1 MYQRELFRHEWRRTI
16 RSTISAQSV
25 AIMIFWAIYFLFVGV
40 SLFIFGLFFP
50 IIIKESF
57 PALAPMQIMTGL
69 IPFLMLAGL
78 VIRLFLQPL
87 NYINE
92 NYYRQLPIPRKAIA
106 QYLIFR
112 PLANPINYYVFVFLF
127 LPYSIVTGIE
137 EGAADFAVAL
147 VTLLMLTL
155 TDMLLAPYL
164 KRILGDGLRFY
175 IIVIGAIAL
184 MLATEITGFVPWSDC
199 LFRFVSSLPVYIVW
213 ICMAS
218 ILAGTY
224 IASQRYFRQHRYAK
238 ERTKSNST
246 ERYHNLNFVRQH
258 GIIGEVIALHIK
270 LILRSK
276 RLRSTFIFSFLFILY
291 GLLFY
296 RESNADTMTAYVII
310 ANIIVSSLMLM
321 QQQFV
326 IRWDCAFFDGLMAQ
340 AITSRTYIRSHYI
353 ILMILNAASFILS
366 TPYFLMGEE
375 IVYLHISLF
384 LWNSGIGTI
393 FILLM
398 ACFNKGYIEV
408 MSRSVMNQ
416 QGTSMVNILIA
427 LPTMMAAPVLL
438 VVLKWLTDTRTAE
451 ITIGLIGLIVL
462 MMHKPLLNFCTRV
475 FSRQKHA
482 LAESFRE
489 RK

>member
-25 AIMIFWAIYFLFVGV
+25 AITIFWAIYFLFVGV
-40 SLFIFGLFFP
+40 SLFVFGLIFP
-50 IIIKESF
+50 IAIKDGF
-57 PALAPMQIMTGL
+57 PALTAIQIMTGL

-106 QYLIFR
+106 RYLIFR

-127 LPYSIVTGIE
+127 LPYSIMTGIE
-137 EGAADFAVAL
+137 GGATDFAVAL
-147 VTLLMLTL
+147 VTLLLLTL
-155 TDMLLAPYL
+155 TNMLLAPYL

-184 MLATEITGFVPWSDC
+184 MLAAEITGFVPWSDY
-199 LFRFVSSLPVYIVW
+199 LFRFVSSLPVYVVW
-213 ICMAS
+213 IC
-218 ILAGTY
+218 LALISVGTY
-224 IASQRYFRQHRYAK
+224 VGSQQYFRLHRYAK
-238 ERTKSNST
+238 ERTKSGST
-246 ERYHNLNFVRQH
+246 ERYHSLNFVRQH

-270 LILRSK
+270 LVLRSK

-296 RESNADTMTAYVII
+296 KESNPDKMTAYAMI

-326 IRWDCAFFDGLMAQ
+326 IRWDCGFFDGLMAQ

-353 ILMILNAASFILS
+353 ILMILNTASFILS

-375 IVYLHISLF
+375 IACLHISLF
-384 LWNSGIGTI
+384 LWNSGLGTI

-398 ACFNKGYIEV
+398 ASFNKGYIEV
-408 MSRSVMNQ
+408 MSGSIMNQ

-427 LPTMMAAPVLL
+427 LPTMMVAPFLL
-438 VVLKWLTDTRTAE
+438 VVLKWLTDIRTAE
-451 ITIGLIGLIVL
+451 IAIGLIGLL
-462 MMHKPLLNFCTRV
+462 ALLMHKPLLNFCTRV

>member
-25 AIMIFWAIYFLFVGV
+25 AITIFWAIYFLFVGV
-40 SLFIFGLFFP
+40 SLFIFGLIFP
-50 IIIKESF
+50 IAIRDGF
-57 PALAPMQIMTGL
+57 PTLTAVQIMTGL

-78 VIRLFLQPL
+78 MIRLFLQPL

-106 QYLIFR
+106 RYLIFR

-127 LPYSIVTGIE
+127 LPYSIMTGIE
-137 EGAADFAVAL
+137 EGAANFAVAL
-147 VTLLMLTL
+147 VTLLLVTL
-155 TDMLLAPYL
+155 TNMLLAPYL
-164 KRILGDGLRFY
+164 KRILGDGIRFY

-184 MLATEITGFVPWSDC
+184 MLAAELSGFVPWSDY
-199 LFRFVSSLPVYIVW
+199 LFRFVSSLPVYVVW
-213 ICMAS
+213 ICMAL

-224 IASQRYFRQHRYAK
+224 VGSQRYFRQHRYAK
-238 ERTKSNST
+238 ERAKSNSS

-276 RLRSTFIFSFLFILY
+276 RLRGTFIFSFLFILY

-296 RESNADTMTAYVII
+296 KESNAGMVTAYAMI

-326 IRWDCAFFDGLMAQ
+326 IRWDCDFFDGLMAQ

-384 LWNSGIGTI
+384 LWNSGLGTI

-398 ACFNKGYIEV
+398 ASFNKGYIEV
-408 MSRSVMNQ
+408 MSGSIMNQ
-416 QGTSMVNILIA
+416 QGTSIQNILIA
-427 LPTMMAAPVLL
+427 LPTMMVAPILL
-438 VVLKWLTDTRTAE
+438 TVLKWLTDIRTAE
-451 ITIGLIGLIVL
+451 ITIGLIGLL
-462 MMHKPLLNFCTRV
+462 ALLMHKPLLNYCTRV

>member
-112 PLANPINYYVFVFLF
+112 PLANPINYYVFFFLF

-224 IASQRYFRQHRYAK
+224 I
-238 ERTKSNST
+238 
-246 ERYHNLNFVRQH
+246 
-258 GIIGEVIALHIK
+258 VI
-270 LILRSK
+270 
-276 RLRSTFIFSFLFILY
+276 
-291 GLLFY
+291 
-296 RESNADTMTAYVII
+296 
-310 ANIIVSSLMLM
+310 
-321 QQQFV
+321 
-326 IRWDCAFFDGLMAQ
+326 
-340 AITSRTYIRSHYI
+340 
-353 ILMILNAASFILS
+353 
-366 TPYFLMGEE
+366 P
-375 IVYLHISLF
+375 
-384 LWNSGIGTI
+384 
-393 FILLM
+393 
-398 ACFNKGYIEV
+398 
-408 MSRSVMNQ
+408 
-416 QGTSMVNILIA
+416 
-427 LPTMMAAPVLL
+427 
-438 VVLKWLTDTRTAE
+438 
-451 ITIGLIGLIVL
+451 
-462 MMHKPLLNFCTRV
+462 
-475 FSRQKHA
+475 
-482 LAESFRE
+482 
-489 RK
+489 